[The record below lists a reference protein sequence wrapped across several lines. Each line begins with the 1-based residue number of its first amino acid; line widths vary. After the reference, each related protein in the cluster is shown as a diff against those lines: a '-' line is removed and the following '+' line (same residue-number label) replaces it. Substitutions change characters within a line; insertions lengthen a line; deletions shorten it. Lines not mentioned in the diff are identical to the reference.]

1 VPAKTPDPIIK
12 IIHQEA
18 LKALNVPDTK
28 DKILAMHQELI
39 GSSQESFEKKFKS
52 DIEKISKL
60 IKDLGIPI
68 QD

>member
-1 VPAKTPDPIIK
+1 
-12 IIHQEA
+12 
-18 LKALNVPDTK
+18 
-28 DKILAMHQELI
+28 MHQELI